1 MFPRLFMKNLLIL
14 LLALTYAPSGA
25 GLDLGSGAV
34 EATETDA
41 AADTQQDD
49 EEMFPLDE
57 EEEQYSVSDPL
68 EPVNRGIFWFN
79 DKLYFYL
86 FKPVAR
92 GYRWAVPEPWRV
104 AVQNVFSNLASPV
117 RIVNAGF
124 QGKFSDAGNELTR
137 FFVNTILGIGGLFDT
152 AKDHF
157 NLRKQD
163 EDTGQ
168 TLGHYGIGPG
178 FYLVL
183 PILGPSDVR
192 DAIGTFVDSRE
203 NLVYYLFE
211 GWTYWEVK
219 GYEKI
224 NDLSLD
230 KDTYEGIKKDA
241 LDPYLFVRDAYM
253 QYRENK
259 VKN

>member
-1 MFPRLFMKNLLIL
+1 MKKLLIL
-14 LLALTYAPSGA
+14 LLVLAYAPG
-25 GLDLGSGAV
+25 GFCLDLGPGAV

-41 AADTQQDD
+41 TATQQNEDEFFAFD
-49 EEMFPLDE
+49 EEDN
-57 EEEQYSVSDPL
+57 EEQYKVSDPL

-86 FKPVAR
+86 LKPVAR

-104 AVQNVFSNLASPV
+104 SVQNVFSNLASPV
-117 RIVNAGF
+117 RIINAGL
-124 QGKFSDAGNELTR
+124 QGKFPDAGNELTR
-137 FFVNTILGIGGLFDT
+137 FFVNTTLGIGGLFDT

-157 NLRKQD
+157 DIRKHD

-183 PILGPSDVR
+183 PLLGPSDLR
-192 DAIGTFVDSRE
+192 DAVGTFADSRM

-211 GWTYWEVK
+211 GWTYYEVRA
-219 GYEKI
+219 YEKI

-230 KDTYEGIKKDA
+230 KDTYESIKKEA

-253 QYRENK
+253 QYRANK

>member
-1 MFPRLFMKNLLIL
+1 MKKLLIL
-14 LLALTYAPSGA
+14 LLALTYPLSGA
-25 GLDLGSGAV
+25 GLDVSSGAV
-34 EATETDA
+34 EATEAET
-41 AADTQQDD
+41 AADAQPDE
-49 EEMFPLDE
+49 EEMFAFDE
-57 EEEQYSVSDPL
+57 EEEQYSISDPL
-68 EPVNRGIFWFN
+68 EPLNRGIFWIN

-86 FKPVAR
+86 LKPVAR

-104 AVQNVFSNLASPV
+104 AVQNVFSNLASPG
-117 RIVNAGF
+117 RIVNSGF
-124 QGKFSDAGNELTR
+124 QGKFTDAGNEITR
-137 FFVNTILGIGGLFDT
+137 FFVNTTLGIGGLFDP

-157 NLRKQD
+157 DIRKHD

-183 PILGPSDVR
+183 PLLGPSDVR
-192 DAIGTFVDSRE
+192 DAIGTFVDARE

-211 GWTYWEVK
+211 GWTYYEVK

-230 KDTYEGIKKDA
+230 KDTYESIKKDA

-259 VKN
+259 IRN

>member
-1 MFPRLFMKNLLIL
+1 MKKLLIL
-14 LLALTYAPSGA
+14 LLVLAYPPGGA
-25 GLDLGSGAV
+25 CLDLGSGAV
-34 EATETDA
+34 EATKTDA
-41 AADTQQDD
+41 TADTQQDE
-49 EEMFPLDE
+49 EEMFPFDD

-86 FKPVAR
+86 VKPVAR
-92 GYRWAVPEPWRV
+92 GYRWAIPEPWRV

-117 RIVNAGF
+117 RIINAGV
-124 QGKFSDAGNELTR
+124 QGKFSDAGNEITR
-137 FFVNTILGIGGLFDT
+137 FFVNTTIGIGGLFDT

-157 NLRKQD
+157 DIRKHD

-192 DAIGTFVDSRE
+192 DAVGTFADARM
-203 NLVYYLFE
+203 NLVYYLFD
-211 GWTYWEVK
+211 GWTYYEVK

-230 KDTYEGIKKDA
+230 KDTYESIKKEA
-241 LDPYLFVRDAYM
+241 LDPYLFIRDAYM